1 MGRNFAPAAT
11 FSFAVVRN
19 RSGHPSA
26 LLLVTREDGG
36 LAFLTDGKP
45 PGQCRQNSIDI
56 RIEPI
61 DAIGQV
67 RTMYKKLNH
76 VSTIRP
82 VDILSGLG
90 ILQRAEMCQ
99 TIALL
104 ECVDGLFLAKGAVA
118 GVGAKLGLETDAAAE
133 RLRVVQNDLS
143 GSSATDA
150 ALRFRLWSRL
160 TEAMALPS
168 VVPIS
173 AKSATRS
180 ASAFA
185 VRASERLT
193 PSIRA
198 RHRKSDRN
206 RPDGGLT
213 AQVGGKAAYYWK
225 AAKVATIAEPPLPF
239 PEIVAEEMLALLADD
254 KVVEVAAR
262 ELDPELSA
270 ALWQG
275 QTRARNA
282 MAAGGVWF
290 GGAAVVANAGFLPY
304 MLAAQLRTIIPLVS
318 GPALVSLLATLINPV
333 TVFAGVAALG
343 WLGVGRGSRVV
354 RSQLAARLGVLM
366 AAQGTQCGK
375 DGLDRFLA
383 DMRVLDRE
391 STGSFGW
398 MSVKD
403 RAAMRRCIDTLGGRL
418 VGPLPAPAGP
428 PPEPWSS
435 RRMATDVAD
444 ATAALGLTAG
454 EMLWHAAALDPNV
467 MKAADFSRSKDLGD
481 PMSFASS
488 AADFLTSGAG
498 WSLRGYTAERLVMD
512 KLIADGH
519 DVRLAEASNT
529 PGLDL
534 IVDGG
539 AVQVKCGTSF
549 SNLTEHFEKYPDIPV
564 VANAAL
570 AEEAVESDA
579 PWAHLV
585 TTLPGFEIVTIE
597 EQIAETLGHAVDLA
611 DPDILQFALSVG
623 VLRGGIEVAQGRV
636 PVSDLPAWLILDGA
650 SRGLLVFA
658 GGNAGAW
665 FGLVAIGPAG
675 ALILGPAIGGAALL
689 GNSTLKGAAQKQ
701 LMAEWYAELQRAAE
715 NLHRS
720 IVVALERRIAL
731 LEERNQN
738 FADLAGQSDLNAW
751 MARRAQDD
759 LIAAL
764 EDRST
769 LEAAHP
775 KTEADAIRLLL
786 TAHDLA
792 PADAAVLNG
801 ILAVE
806 QTIAQKPSL
815 KTAITNAGR
824 PAVDAIRSRL
834 KSSWGKI

>member
-1 MGRNFAPAAT
+1 MSDKLSA
-11 FSFAVVRN
+11 
-19 RSGHPSA
+19 HPI
-26 LLLVTREDGG
+26 V
-36 LAFLTDGKP
+36 
-45 PGQCRQNSIDI
+45 
-56 RIEPI
+56 
-61 DAIGQV
+61 
-67 RTMYKKLNH
+67 
-76 VSTIRP
+76 RP

-90 ILQRAEMCQ
+90 TIRRAEMCQ
-99 TIALL
+99 IIALL

-118 GVGAKLGLETDAAAE
+118 GVGAKLGLEMDVAAE
-133 RLRVVQNDLS
+133 RLRVVQNDLA

-185 VRASERLT
+185 VRISERLT
-193 PSIRA
+193 PSVRA
-198 RHRKSDRN
+198 RHRKADRS
-206 RPDGGLT
+206 RPDGGL
-213 AQVGGKAAYYWK
+213 AAKVGGKAVGYWK
-225 AAKVATIAEPPLPF
+225 TAKAATVAEPPLPF

-254 KVVEVAAR
+254 KVVEAAAR
-262 ELDPELSA
+262 ESDPEISA
-270 ALWQG
+270 ALRQG
-275 QTRARNA
+275 QARARNA
-282 MAAGGVWF
+282 IAAGGVWV

-304 MLAAQLRTIIPLVS
+304 MLAAQLSAIIPLVS
-318 GPALVSLLATLINPV
+318 GPTLVSLLATLINPV

-343 WLGVGRGSRVV
+343 WLGMGRGSRVV

-366 AAQGTQCGK
+366 AAQGTQCGEE
-375 DGLDRFLA
+375 GLDRFLA

-391 STGSFGW
+391 PTGSFGW

-403 RAAMRRCIDTLGGRL
+403 RAAMRRGIDTLGERL
-418 VGPLPAPAGP
+418 AEPLPAPAGP

-435 RRMATDVAD
+435 KRLATDVVD
-444 ATAALGLTAG
+444 ATATLGLTAG
-454 EMLWHAAALDPNV
+454 EMLWHIAAIEPNV
-467 MKAADFSRSKDLGD
+467 MKAADFSRAEDLGD
-481 PMSFASS
+481 PMSFACS
-488 AADFLTSGAG
+488 ATDFLTSGAG

-534 IVDGG
+534 IVDGA

-564 VANAAL
+564 IANAAL

-585 TTLPGFEIVTIE
+585 TTLPGFEIATIE

-689 GNSTLKGAAQKQ
+689 GNSTLKGAAQKH
-701 LMAEWYAELQRAAE
+701 LMAGWYAELQRAAE
-715 NLHRS
+715 DLHCS

-769 LEAAHP
+769 LDAAHS
-775 KTEADAIRLLL
+775 KTEADAIRILF
-786 TAHDLA
+786 TAHDIA
-792 PADAAVLNG
+792 PADAAVLSG
-801 ILAVE
+801 VRTLE

-815 KTAITNAGR
+815 KTAMTNAGR
-824 PAVDAIRSRL
+824 PAADAVRSGL
-834 KSSWGKI
+834 KNSWFNRRETETNKSEP

>member
-1 MGRNFAPAAT
+1 MSSGRLCFFRQRRIVLSMSDKLSA
-11 FSFAVVRN
+11 
-19 RSGHPSA
+19 HPI
-26 LLLVTREDGG
+26 V
-36 LAFLTDGKP
+36 
-45 PGQCRQNSIDI
+45 
-56 RIEPI
+56 
-61 DAIGQV
+61 
-67 RTMYKKLNH
+67 
-76 VSTIRP
+76 RP

-90 ILQRAEMCQ
+90 TIRRAEMCQ
-99 TIALL
+99 IIALL

-118 GVGAKLGLETDAAAE
+118 GVGAKLGLEMDVAAE
-133 RLRVVQNDLS
+133 RLRVVQNDLA

-185 VRASERLT
+185 VRISERLT
-193 PSIRA
+193 PSVRA
-198 RHRKSDRN
+198 RHRKADRS
-206 RPDGGLT
+206 RPDGGL
-213 AQVGGKAAYYWK
+213 AAKVGGKAVGYWK
-225 AAKVATIAEPPLPF
+225 TAKAATVAEPPLPF

-254 KVVEVAAR
+254 KVVEAAAR
-262 ELDPELSA
+262 ESDPEISA
-270 ALWQG
+270 ALRQG
-275 QTRARNA
+275 QARARNA
-282 MAAGGVWF
+282 IAAGGVWV

-304 MLAAQLRTIIPLVS
+304 MLAAQLSAIIPLVS
-318 GPALVSLLATLINPV
+318 GPTLVSLLATLINPV

-343 WLGVGRGSRVV
+343 WLGMGRGSRVV

-366 AAQGTQCGK
+366 AAQGTQCGEE
-375 DGLDRFLA
+375 GLDRFLA

-391 STGSFGW
+391 PTGSFGW

-403 RAAMRRCIDTLGGRL
+403 RAAMRRGIDTLGERL
-418 VGPLPAPAGP
+418 AEPLPAPAGP

-435 RRMATDVAD
+435 KRLATDVVD
-444 ATAALGLTAG
+444 ATATLGLTAG
-454 EMLWHAAALDPNV
+454 EMLWHIAAIEPNV
-467 MKAADFSRSKDLGD
+467 MKAADFSRAEDLGD
-481 PMSFASS
+481 PMSFACS
-488 AADFLTSGAG
+488 ATDFLTSGAG

-534 IVDGG
+534 IVDGA

-564 VANAAL
+564 IANAAL

-585 TTLPGFEIVTIE
+585 TTLPGFEIATIE

-689 GNSTLKGAAQKQ
+689 GNSTLKGAAQKH
-701 LMAEWYAELQRAAE
+701 LMAGWYAELQRAAE
-715 NLHRS
+715 DLHCS

-769 LEAAHP
+769 LDAAHS
-775 KTEADAIRLLL
+775 KTEADAIRILF
-786 TAHDLA
+786 TAHDIA
-792 PADAAVLNG
+792 PADAAVLSG
-801 ILAVE
+801 VRTLE

-815 KTAITNAGR
+815 KTAMTNAGR
-824 PAVDAIRSRL
+824 PAADAVRSGL
-834 KSSWGKI
+834 KNSWFNRRETETNKSEP

>member
-1 MGRNFAPAAT
+1 MSDKLSA
-11 FSFAVVRN
+11 
-19 RSGHPSA
+19 HPI
-26 LLLVTREDGG
+26 V
-36 LAFLTDGKP
+36 
-45 PGQCRQNSIDI
+45 
-56 RIEPI
+56 
-61 DAIGQV
+61 
-67 RTMYKKLNH
+67 
-76 VSTIRP
+76 RP

-90 ILQRAEMCQ
+90 TLQRAEMCQ
-99 TIALL
+99 IIALL
-104 ECVDGLFLAKGAVA
+104 ECVDGFFLAKGAVA
-118 GVGAKLGLETDAAAE
+118 GVGAKLGFEMDAAAE
-133 RLRVVQNDLS
+133 RLRAVQNDLA

-150 ALRFRLWSRL
+150 VLRFRLWSRL

-168 VVPIS
+168 VVPLS
-173 AKSATRS
+173 AKSATRW

-193 PSIRA
+193 PSIQA
-198 RHRKSDRN
+198 RHRKADRN
-206 RPDGGLT
+206 RPDGGLA
-213 AQVGGKAAYYWK
+213 AQVGGKAADYWK
-225 AAKVATIAEPPLPF
+225 TAKAATVAEPPLPF

-254 KVVEVAAR
+254 KVVEAAAR
-262 ELDPELSA
+262 ESDPEISL
-270 ALWQG
+270 ALRQG
-275 QTRARNA
+275 QARARNA
-282 MAAGGVWF
+282 MVAGGVWV

-304 MLAAQLRTIIPLVS
+304 MLAAQLSAIIPLVS
-318 GPALVSLLATLINPV
+318 GPTLVSLLATLINPV

-343 WLGVGRGSRVV
+343 WLGMGSGSRVV
-354 RSQLAARLGVLM
+354 RSQLAARLGVLL
-366 AAQGTQCGK
+366 AAQGTQRG
-375 DGLDRFLA
+375 DAGLDRFLA
-383 DMRVLDRE
+383 DMRMLDRE
-391 STGSFGW
+391 PIGSFGW

-403 RAAMRRCIDTLGGRL
+403 RAAMRRGIATVCGRL
-418 VGPLPAPAGP
+418 AGPLPAPAGP

-435 RRMATDVAD
+435 KRIAADVVD
-444 ATAALGLTAG
+444 ATATLGLTVG
-454 EMLWHAAALDPNV
+454 EMLWHTAAIEPNV
-467 MKAADFSRSKDLGD
+467 MKAADFSRAEELAD

-488 AADFLTSGAG
+488 ATDFLTSGAG

-534 IVDGG
+534 IVDGA

-564 VANAAL
+564 IANAAL

-585 TTLPGFEIVTIE
+585 TTLPGFEIATIE

-689 GNSTLKGAAQKQ
+689 GNSTLKGAAQKH
-701 LMAEWYAELQRAAE
+701 LMAGWYAELQRAAE
-715 NLHRS
+715 DLHRS
-720 IVVALERRIAL
+720 IVVALESRIAL

-769 LEAAHP
+769 LDAAHS
-775 KTEADAIRLLL
+775 KTEADAIRILF
-786 TAHDLA
+786 TAHDIA
-792 PADAAVLNG
+792 PADAAVLSG
-801 ILAVE
+801 VRTLE

-815 KTAITNAGR
+815 KTAMTNAGR
-824 PAVDAIRSRL
+824 PAADAVRSGL
-834 KSSWGKI
+834 KNSWFNRRETETNKSEP

>member
-1 MGRNFAPAAT
+1 MSDKLSA
-11 FSFAVVRN
+11 
-19 RSGHPSA
+19 HPI
-26 LLLVTREDGG
+26 V
-36 LAFLTDGKP
+36 
-45 PGQCRQNSIDI
+45 
-56 RIEPI
+56 
-61 DAIGQV
+61 
-67 RTMYKKLNH
+67 
-76 VSTIRP
+76 RP

-90 ILQRAEMCQ
+90 TLQRAEMCQ

-118 GVGAKLGLETDAAAE
+118 GVGAKLGLEMDAAAE
-133 RLRVVQNDLS
+133 RLRVVQNDLA

-185 VRASERLT
+185 VRTSERLT
-193 PSIRA
+193 PSVRA
-198 RHRKSDRN
+198 RHRKADRS
-206 RPDGGLT
+206 RPDGGL
-213 AQVGGKAAYYWK
+213 AAKVGGKAAGYWK
-225 AAKVATIAEPPLPF
+225 TAKAATGAEPPLPF

-254 KVVEVAAR
+254 KVVEAAAR
-262 ELDPELSA
+262 ESDPEISA
-270 ALWQG
+270 ALRQG
-275 QTRARNA
+275 QARARNA
-282 MAAGGVWF
+282 MAAGGVWV
-290 GGAAVVANAGFLPY
+290 GGAAVVANAGFAPY
-304 MLAAQLRTIIPLVS
+304 LMAANLSAIVPLVS
-318 GPALVSLLATLINPV
+318 GPTLTSLLFTLVNPV
-333 TVFAGVAALG
+333 TVLVGVAALG
-343 WLGVGRGSRVV
+343 WLGMGRGSRIV

-366 AAQGTQCGK
+366 ATQGGQRG
-375 DGLDRFLA
+375 DAGLDRFLA
-383 DMRVLDRE
+383 DMRMLDRE
-391 STGSFGW
+391 PVGSFGW

-403 RAAMRRCIDTLGGRL
+403 RAAMRRGIATVDGRL
-418 VGPLPAPAGP
+418 AGPLPAPAGP

-435 RRMATDVAD
+435 KRLATDVVD
-444 ATAALGLTAG
+444 ATATLGLTAG
-454 EMLWHAAALDPNV
+454 EMLWHTAAIEPNV
-467 MKAADFSRSKDLGD
+467 MKAADFSRAEDLGD
-481 PMSFASS
+481 PMSFACS

-519 DVRLAEASNT
+519 DVHLAEASNT

-534 IVDGG
+534 IVDGA

-549 SNLTEHFEKYPDIPV
+549 SNLTEHFEKYPNIPV
-564 VANAAL
+564 IANATL

-585 TTLPGFEIVTIE
+585 TTLPGFEIATIE

-689 GNSTLKGAAQKQ
+689 GNSTLKGAAQKH
-701 LMAEWYAELQRAAE
+701 LMAEWYAELQRVAE
-715 NLHRS
+715 DLHRS
-720 IVVALERRIAL
+720 IVVTLERRIVL

-769 LEAAHP
+769 LEAAHS
-775 KTEADAIRLLL
+775 KTEADAIRILF
-786 TAHDLA
+786 TARDIA
-792 PADAAVLNG
+792 PADAAVLSG
-801 ILAVE
+801 VRTLE

-815 KTAITNAGR
+815 KTAMTNAGR
-824 PAVDAIRSRL
+824 PAADAVRSGL
-834 KSSWGKI
+834 KNSWFNRRETETNKSEP